1 MRREEAPFQPLLPA
15 LLPRWA
21 GVRDG
26 PQPPGPRLCHSH
38 SHDGVRALFDLSLAA
53 PGGGGKLTGVVG
65 RVSLF

>member
-1 MRREEAPFQPLLPA
+1 MRREEAPFQLLLAA

-26 PQPPGPRLCHSH
+26 PQLPGPCLFPSH
-38 SHDGVRALFDLSLAA
+38 SHHRVRALFDLSLAA
-53 PGGGGKLTGVVG
+53 PGGGGKLTGVMG